1 MFERHGGGDRA
12 VLVSLMNG
20 EPEAVEATVELGE
33 LARSAGVRCVAE
45 ILGRSQ
51 RPDASTFAGS
61 GKVPVS
67 YTHLTLPTNRE
78 V

>member
-33 LARSAGVRCVAE
+33 LARSAGGALRCRDPRTQPAAR
-45 ILGRSQ
+45 LRTTSPPSTRS
-51 RPDASTFAGS
+51 R
-61 GKVPVS
+61 
-67 YTHLTLPTNRE
+67 
-78 V
+78 